1 MEPIR
6 KKMVIIGD
14 DTCGK
19 TSLYTVFAKNK
30 DFEDIKKYVPE
41 IFEGYVADM
50 EVDGKQLELALWDT
64 VGREEYDRVRP
75 LSYPDTDVILM
86 CFSINSPDSFKNIPK
101 KWMPEVK
108 QYCPN
113 VPIILVG
120 TKKDLRNDPNTIKE
134 LEKMKLEP
142 VKLEE
147 GSAMAEQINAFA
159 YHECSA
165 KNKEEVR
172 EVFDTVTRASLQFK
186 KGKKN
191 KCILF

>member
-30 DFEDIKKYVPE
+30 DFEDIKEYVPE

-50 EVDGKQLELALWDT
+50 EVDGKQIEMALWDT

-86 CFSINSPDSFKNIPK
+86 CFSINSPDSLKNIPK
-101 KWMPEVK
+101 KWMPEVN
-108 QYCPN
+108 QFCPN

-134 LEKMKLEP
+134 LGKMKQEP

-147 GSAMAEQINAFA
+147 GRAMAEKINAFA

-172 EVFDTVTRASLQFK
+172 KVFDTAARASLQFK

>member
-30 DFEDIKKYVPE
+30 DFEDIKYVPDV
-41 IFEGYVADM
+41 FEGYVADI
-50 EVDGKQLELALWDT
+50 EADGKQIEMALWDT

-86 CFSINSPDSFKNIPK
+86 CFSINSPDSLKNIPK
-101 KWMPEVK
+101 KWTPEAK
-108 QYCPN
+108 QFCPN

-120 TKKDLRNDPNTIKE
+120 NKKDLRNDPNAIKE
-134 LEKMKLEP
+134 LGKMKQEP

-147 GSAMAEQINAFA
+147 GSAMAEQIHAFA

-165 KNKEEVR
+165 RSKEEVS
-172 EVFDTVTRASLQFK
+172 EVFNTAARASLQFK

>member
-30 DFEDIKKYVPE
+30 DFEDIKKYVPQV
-41 IFEGYVADM
+41 FEGYVADM

-86 CFSINSPDSFKNIPK
+86 CFSINSPDSLKNIPK
-101 KWMPEVK
+101 KWTPEVK
-108 QYCPN
+108 QFCPN

-120 TKKDLRNDPNTIKE
+120 NKKDLRNDPNTIKE
-134 LEKMKLEP
+134 LGKIKQEP
-142 VKLEE
+142 VKLDE
-147 GSAMAEQINAFA
+147 GSTMAEQIHAFA

-165 KNKEEVR
+165 KSKEEVR
-172 EVFDTVTRASLQFK
+172 EVFNTAARASLQFR
-186 KGKKN
+186 KGKSK

>member
-1 MEPIR
+1 MNAIR
-6 KKMVIIGD
+6 KKLVITGD

-19 TSLYTVFAKNK
+19 TILYTVFAKNK
-30 DFEDIKKYVPE
+30 DFEDIKYVPDV
-41 IFEGYVADM
+41 FEGYVADI
-50 EVDGKQLELALWDT
+50 EADGKHIEMALWDT

-86 CFSINSPDSFKNIPK
+86 CFSINSPDSLKNIPK
-101 KWMPEVK
+101 KWTPEVK
-108 QYCPN
+108 QFCPN

-120 TKKDLRNDPNTIKE
+120 NKKDLRNDPNTNKE
-134 LEKMKLEP
+134 LGKMKQEP

-147 GSAMAEQINAFA
+147 GSAMADQIHAFA

-165 KNKEEVR
+165 RSKEEVS
-172 EVFDTVTRASLQFK
+172 EVFNTAARASLQFR
-186 KGKKN
+186 KGRSK

>member
-30 DFEDIKKYVPE
+30 DFEDIKEYVPE
-41 IFEGYVADM
+41 IFEGYVA
-50 EVDGKQLELALWDT
+50 EIEADGKQIEMALWDT

-86 CFSINSPDSFKNIPK
+86 CFSINSPDSLKNIPK

-108 QYCPN
+108 QFCPN

-120 TKKDLRNDPNTIKE
+120 NKKDLRNDPNTIKE
-134 LEKMKLEP
+134 LGKMKQEP

-147 GSAMAEQINAFA
+147 GSAMAEQIHAFA

-165 KNKEEVR
+165 RSKEEVS
-172 EVFDTVTRASLQFK
+172 EVFNTAARASLQFR
-186 KGKKN
+186 KGRSK

>member
-30 DFEDIKKYVPE
+30 DFEDIKKYVPQV
-41 IFEGYVADM
+41 FEGYVADM

-86 CFSINSPDSFKNIPK
+86 CFSINSPDSLKNIPK
-101 KWMPEVK
+101 KWTPEVK

-120 TKKDLRNDPNTIKE
+120 KKKDLRNDPNTIKE
-134 LEKMKLEP
+134 LGKIRQEP

-147 GSAMAEQINAFA
+147 GTAMAEQIHAFA

-165 KNKEEVR
+165 RSKEEVR
-172 EVFDTVTRASLQFK
+172 EVFNTAARASLQFR
-186 KGKKN
+186 KGRSK

>member
-1 MEPIR
+1 MEPLR

-30 DFEDIKKYVPE
+30 DFEDIKYVPDV
-41 IFEGYVADM
+41 FEGYVADV
-50 EVDGKQLELALWDT
+50 EVDGKQFELALWDT
-64 VGREEYDRVRP
+64 VGREGYDRVRA

-86 CFSINSPDSFKNIPK
+86 CFSINSPDSLKNIPK
-101 KWMPEVK
+101 KWTPEVK
-108 QYCPN
+108 QFCPN

-120 TKKDLRNDPNTIKE
+120 NKKDLRNDPNTIKE
-134 LEKMKLEP
+134 LGKIKQEP

-147 GSAMAEQINAFA
+147 GSTMAEQIHAFA

-165 KNKEEVR
+165 KSKEEVR
-172 EVFDTVTRASLQFK
+172 EVFNTAARASLQFR
-186 KGKKN
+186 KGRSK

>member
-1 MEPIR
+1 MNAIR
-6 KKMVIIGD
+6 KKLVITGD

-19 TSLYTVFAKNK
+19 TTLYTVFTKNK
-30 DFEDIKKYVPE
+30 DFEDIKYVPDV
-41 IFEGYVADM
+41 FEGYVAVI
-50 EVDGKQLELALWDT
+50 EVVGKQFELALWDT
-64 VGREEYDRVRP
+64 VGREGYDRVRAR
-75 LSYPDTDVILM
+75 SYPDTDVILM
-86 CFSINSPDSFKNIPK
+86 CFSINSPNSLKNIPK
-101 KWMPEVK
+101 KWTPEAK
-108 QYCPN
+108 QFCPN

-120 TKKDLRNDPNTIKE
+120 NKKDLRNDPNTIKE
-134 LEKMKLEP
+134 LGKMKQEP

-147 GSAMAEQINAFA
+147 GRAMAEKINAFA

-172 EVFDTVTRASLQFK
+172 EVFDTVARASLQFK

>member
-30 DFEDIKKYVPE
+30 DFEDIKEYAPE

-86 CFSINSPDSFKNIPK
+86 CFSINSPDSLKNIPK
-101 KWMPEVK
+101 KRAPEVK
-108 QYCPN
+108 QFCRN

-120 TKKDLRNDPNTIKE
+120 NKKDLRNDPNTIKE
-134 LEKMKLEP
+134 LGKMKQEP

-147 GSAMAEQINAFA
+147 GSAMAEQIHAFA

-165 KNKEEVR
+165 RSKEEVR
-172 EVFDTVTRASLQFK
+172 EVFNTAARAYLQFR
-186 KGKKN
+186 KGRSK

>member
-1 MEPIR
+1 MDAIR
-6 KKMVIIGD
+6 KKLVITGD

-30 DFEDIKKYVPE
+30 DFEDIKYVPDV
-41 IFEGYVADM
+41 FEGYVADI
-50 EVDGKQLELALWDT
+50 EVDGKQIEMALWDT

-86 CFSINSPDSFKNIPK
+86 CFSINSPDSLKNIPK
-101 KWMPEVK
+101 KWTPEVK
-108 QYCPN
+108 QFCPN

-120 TKKDLRNDPNTIKE
+120 NKKDLRNDPNTIKE
-134 LEKMKLEP
+134 LGKMKQEP

-147 GSAMAEQINAFA
+147 GSAMAEQIHAFA

-165 KNKEEVR
+165 RSKEEVS
-172 EVFDTVTRASLQFK
+172 EVFNTAARASLQFR
-186 KGKKN
+186 KGRSK